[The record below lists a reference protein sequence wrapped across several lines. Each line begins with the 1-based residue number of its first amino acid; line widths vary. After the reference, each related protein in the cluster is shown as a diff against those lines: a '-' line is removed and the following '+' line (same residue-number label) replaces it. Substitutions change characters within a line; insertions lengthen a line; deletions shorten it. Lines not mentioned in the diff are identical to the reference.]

1 MARKISR
8 NEADSSVIDLTSK
21 SNSDKHHSSNTS
33 RWVQFGDTSLSL
45 ADRHIILYPTAWMN
59 DLIISA
65 GQNLLKKETQIKGFQ
80 HSILGEVCA
89 FKVQKGEFIQ
99 VLNASNHWLTIST
112 IGVNCGEVILYD
124 SLYSGAGL
132 LLKKQICSII
142 HTNEKEVTLIYPHV
156 QQQSGTCDCGLF
168 ALAFATCLV
177 NGIKPETQMFKQ
189 DLMRQHLYKCFQE
202 GKMSMFP
209 STARKNTLKR
219 QYRAVDTFS
228 INCNCRNPEYGD
240 MVQCSKCNEWYHISC
255 VNVPQT
261 ALNSSEI
268 WLCECC
274 CS

>member
-1 MARKISR
+1 MIIIMLGVAFRYRGYGRKISG

-21 SNSDKHHSSNTS
+21 SNSDHHSSNTS

-45 ADRHIILYPTAWMN
+45 ADRHIILHSTAWMN

-99 VLNASNHWLTIST
+99 VLNASNHWLTISI
-112 IGVNCGEVILYD
+112 IGVNCGEFILHD

-156 QQQSGTCDCGLF
+156 QQQSETCDCDLF
-168 ALAFATCLV
+168 ALTFGSCLV

-189 DLMRQHLYKCFQE
+189 D
-202 GKMSMFP
+202 
-209 STARKNTLKR
+209 
-219 QYRAVDTFS
+219 
-228 INCNCRNPEYGD
+228 
-240 MVQCSKCNEWYHISC
+240 
-255 VNVPQT
+255 
-261 ALNSSEI
+261 
-268 WLCECC
+268 
-274 CS
+274 